1 MIKKILL
8 AMLPV
13 LVIIGFVAMGTAFD
27 KKPNDCPKLSLEE
40 QGHVLNDYLYDYDQ
54 WKNFKEALRIYGYCL
69 SQFGLKSPEKIPT
82 APSYKV
88 VQLESSADVTLWLN
102 ENNPS
107 EIIDIETTGF
117 LWWVFYK
124 K

>member
-1 MIKKILL
+1 MINKTISVALIILIVVV
-8 AMLPV
+8 M
-13 LVIIGFVAMGTAFD
+13 VAFGD
-27 KKPNDCPKLSLEE
+27 K
-40 QGHVLNDYLYDYDQ
+40 
-54 WKNFKEALRIYGYCL
+54 
-69 SQFGLKSPEKIPT
+69 PT
-82 APSYKV
+82 AKTEV
-88 VQLESSADVTLWLN
+88 AQLESSADVTLWLN

>member
-1 MIKKILL
+1 MKKAILFCL
-8 AMLPV
+8 AILIGLV
-13 LVIIGFVAMGTAFD
+13 LILAFD
-27 KKPNDCPKLSLEE
+27 KKPT
-40 QGHVLNDYLYDYDQ
+40 
-54 WKNFKEALRIYGYCL
+54 
-69 SQFGLKSPEKIPT
+69 SQCQ
-82 APSYKV
+82 V

-107 EIIDIETTGF
+107 EVIDIETTGF